1 MNLEPYL
8 SATPSSC
15 ITPRIV
21 WSLLTEILVLILT
34 IILAMID
41 TSDFTQAFF
50 YIRLGLILAIILAMI
65 DTSDF
70 PQVWAKSLWN
80 SRYILIYTYIYII
93 YIQCGNIYIYIYA
106 VWSYFYCIYDCAVL
120 GLWLCWTW
128 LVVSTRTEVNCHLI
142 YIYIYIYDCAVLCLW
157 LCVNNRSKLSSY
169 LYLYIYIYIYM
180 IVQCCVSGCAEHGWE
195 SIRTEV

>member
-93 YIQCGNIYIYIYA
+93 YIQCGNIYIYMQ
-106 VWSYFYCIYDCAVL
+106 YDHIFIV
-120 GLWLCWTW
+120 
-128 LVVSTRTEVNCHLI
+128 
-142 YIYIYIYDCAVLCLW
+142 
-157 LCVNNRSKLSSY
+157 
-169 LYLYIYIYIYM
+169 YM
-180 IVQCCVSGCAEHGWE
+180 IVQCWVCGCTEHGWWSLSE
-195 SIRTEV
+195 HRLRAGWPPPLPVHRGPRPRLGRTYNFEGSGSKK